1 MSLHPGS
8 SPFLEVWLMG
18 TKPYKPVEALHA
30 QGKPWLRR
38 AQPER
43 MQGYLRQ
50 VTNQA
55 IGSIF
60 FAERDVAWRS
70 PPITQG
76 RLRSIPSVSSSASVN
91 TRDRV

>member
-50 VTNQA
+50 VTNQVFLA
-55 IGSIF
+55 YS
-60 FAERDVAWRS
+60 AY
-70 PPITQG
+70 
-76 RLRSIPSVSSSASVN
+76 LSSASSYQFDTN
-91 TRDRV
+91 NRTP